1 MATSAEKAAQRNVI
15 EYCVQLK
22 MTPAQTFKQLQITEK
37 YKNMSRALVFKWHK
51 RFAEGWTGE
60 SDSKLGRPTEINSQ
74 IVNHVR
80 DVIDTDRR
88 LTVRE
93 ISEDIGISKTSVHW
107 ILRETLGMSR
117 VCARWV
123 PRRLTEDEKAK
134 RVQLSK
140 IFLRRYAR
148 DPDFLDKII
157 SVDETWLCDHL
168 TFNSCSPCF
177 PLYMLYVGTY
187 ILYL

>member
-15 EYCVQLK
+15 EYCFQLK
-22 MTPAQTFKQLQITEK
+22 MTPTQTFKQLQTTEK

-93 ISEDIGISKTSVHW
+93 ISEDIGISKTFVHR

-123 PRRLTEDEKAK
+123 PRLLTEDDKEK

-140 IFLRRYAR
+140 SSCGDMLEI
-148 DPDFLDKII
+148 
-157 SVDETWLCDHL
+157 L
-168 TFNSCSPCF
+168 TFLTKSSPWMKPGSTTTIQRASSSQVNGNILIRH
-177 PLYMLYVGTY
+177 PLRKPKW
-187 ILYL
+187 